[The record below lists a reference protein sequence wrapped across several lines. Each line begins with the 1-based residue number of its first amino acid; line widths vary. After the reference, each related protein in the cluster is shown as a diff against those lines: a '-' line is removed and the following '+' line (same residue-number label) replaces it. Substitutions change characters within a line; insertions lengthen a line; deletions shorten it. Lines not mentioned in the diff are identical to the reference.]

1 MSGQEKRIYPP
12 DIIITYLICCVD
24 PYCYFTGL
32 PSGSASGGYNQPSS
46 RFIQKRVRWQITAD
60 HTAAAPAD
68 LSIDALETMFQKGRI
83 LNRMEHTSDARN
95 LALFSILDTPIVKL
109 ASTSFHICEFDV
121 IQWTNRTDHW
131 KLIPLI
137 WPNDPLLAEPIK
149 TV

>member
-1 MSGQEKRIYPP
+1 MVLLAEDLISHLP
-12 DIIITYLICCVD
+12 DLYRREYDGRL
-24 PYCYFTGL
+24 
-32 PSGSASGGYNQPSS
+32 
-46 RFIQKRVRWQITAD
+46 AD

-95 LALFSILDTPIVKL
+95 SALFSILDTPIVKL

-131 KLIPLI
+131 KLSI
-137 WPNDPLLAEPIK
+137 WPNHPLLAEPIK

>member
-1 MSGQEKRIYPP
+1 M
-12 DIIITYLICCVD
+12 
-24 PYCYFTGL
+24 
-32 PSGSASGGYNQPSS
+32 SS
-46 RFIQKRVRWQITAD
+46 RFIQERVRCQSSANQ
-60 HTAAAPAD
+60 AAAALAD
-68 LSIDALETMFQKGRI
+68 LSMDTWETMCHKRKT
-83 LNRMEHTSDARN
+83 LNRMEHTSDARKS
-95 LALFSILDTPIVKL
+95 ASFSILDTPIVKL